1 MKSLLTLLESLL
13 QEAGEQMST
22 TTVRDILT
30 CRERVKHEGLSFLTI
45 TLPSFASGFERALE
59 QRKISPDLFPAFK
72 RGKGSLPAFLSG
84 LTASVFD
91 RKTGE
96 LRDDASIT
104 AIFLIRQ
111 VSCLFKKVALSCA
124 PKRTAKALR
133 EFVVLD
139 ASLRT
144 RGIGHGSRHID
155 LFGRV
160 ADRLWSVLFGD
171 FTVEDLVPRHGPG
184 ATAQKLLNNQKFSD
198 YGWPLR
204 LQRSFKPDWFRFGN
218 LNHWLEEYDRLEEH
232 SPKDELP
239 VRVVTVPKTMKGPRT
254 IAIEPVCMQYAQ
266 QGLMRYFVE
275 KLETHPYTK
284 GRINF
289 SDQSVNGKLAL
300 ESSKTLSWGT
310 LDLSEASDRVHS
322 KLVWR
327 MLKSVP
333 SLREACFACRSTR
346 ADVPGHGVIPL
357 AKFASM
363 GSALCFPIESMV
375 FYTIAL
381 CAIIDS
387 KGLYH
392 LPRGV
397 ESLGSKVRVYGD
409 DIIVPT
415 DMVESVKSWLTALG
429 LKVNE
434 RKTFFTGKFRESCGV
449 DAYDGHDVTPCYMRH
464 LPPSHIR
471 DAAGVASTVSLGNQL
486 FAKGLWKTSN
496 MVKSML
502 ERVVGSLPTSRYAI
516 GGLHWYSPSGF
527 SGLRRWNKTLHRF
540 ETKCLVLVPPKKTD
554 ALDGYNALLK
564 FFTVRASKPLPLES
578 YRSRVVPGTK
588 IKSRW
593 VAIG

>member
-1 MKSLLTLLESLL
+1 MKSLLSLLESLL
-13 QEAGEQMST
+13 QEAGEQMSAT
-22 TTVRDILT
+22 TSRDILT
-30 CRERVKHEGLSFLTI
+30 CRERVEHEGLSFLTI
-45 TLPSFASGFERALE
+45 TLPSFSTGFERALE
-59 QRKISPDLFPAFK
+59 RKKISPDLFPAFK

-84 LTASVFD
+84 LTAMVFD

-96 LRDDASIT
+96 LLDDASIT

-111 VSCLFKKVALSCA
+111 VSCLFKKVSLSCT
-124 PKRTAKALR
+124 PKRTAKAMQ

-139 ASLRT
+139 REIRA
-144 RGIGHGSRHID
+144 RGIDRNGRFLS

-160 ADRLWSVLFGD
+160 ADRLWSNLFADFSIGD
-171 FTVEDLVPRHGPG
+171 RVPRHGPG

-204 LQRSFKPDWFRFGN
+204 LQVSFKSDWFRFAN
-218 LNHWLEEYDRLEEH
+218 LNHWLEEGDRLVEH
-232 SPKDELP
+232 SPREELP
-239 VRVVTVPKTMKGPRT
+239 VRVVSVPKTMKGPRI

-266 QGLMRYFVE
+266 QALMRYFVE
-275 KLETHPYTK
+275 KLESHPFTK
-284 GRINF
+284 GYLNF

-300 ESSKTLSWGT
+300 ESSKSLLWGT

-322 KLVWR
+322 ALVWR

-346 ADVPGHGVIPL
+346 ADVPGFGVLPL

-375 FYTIAL
+375 FFTIAL

-387 KGLYH
+387 KGLHH

-415 DMVESVKSWLTALG
+415 DVVENVKCWLTALG

-434 RKTFFTGKFRESCGV
+434 RKTFYTGKFRESCGV
-449 DAYDGHDVTPCYMRH
+449 DAYDGHDVTPCYVRH

-486 FAKGLWKTSN
+486 FAKGLWKTSA
-496 MVKSML
+496 MVKSMV
-502 ERVVGSLPTSRYAI
+502 ERVVGKLPTSRYAI
-516 GGLHWYSPSGF
+516 GGLHWYSPTGF
-527 SGLRRWNKTLHRF
+527 SGLRRWNKDLHRY
-540 ETKCLVLVPPKKTD
+540 ETRCKVLVPPRKAD
-554 ALDGYNALLK
+554 HLDGYNALLK
-564 FFTVRASKPLPLES
+564 FFTVRAAKPLPLEN

-588 IKSRW
+588 LKSRW